1 MRAFLILEDGTVYE
15 GRSIGR
21 QKEIIS
27 EIVFNTSMTGYEEV
41 LTDPSYTGQAVVMTY
56 PLIGNYGVCE
66 ADMQSE
72 KPHADAFIVRDLSRL
87 ASSWRAENTLQNFLT
102 RHSIGGIAGIDT
114 RDLTRR
120 LRDHGTMNGCITT
133 ALYEGEA
140 LSELIRKIK
149 TYRVSGAVERASVR
163 EIRRYVGARGAAG
176 DEFPSFGS
184 SASGS
189 TSAYSCPSVG
199 TSSSEGSCPSLGSS
213 SSAPGFIPTAEES
226 HVRKRVALL
235 DAGTKAGIIQSLTA
249 RGFDVTVYPSFTS
262 AEEILAD
269 QPDGIMISNG
279 PGDPADNTD
288 MIREIRKLALSG
300 LPIFAIC
307 LGHQLMALAMGGSTY
322 KLKFG
327 HRGANHPVK
336 DLRTGRVYITSQ
348 NHGYAVDESSI
359 PEEIAVPAFRNLNDG
374 TNEGFLYKGRNILT
388 VQFHPEASPGPC
400 DSGFLFDEF
409 AEMMSR
415 RLQNSIFGGGEK

>member
-66 ADMQSE
+66 EDMQSG
-72 KPHADAFIVRDLSRL
+72 KPHADAFIVRDISRL

-133 ALYEGEA
+133 AHYEGEA
-140 LSELIRKIK
+140 LSELIRKMK

-163 EIRRYVGARGAAG
+163 EIQRYGAAG
-176 DEFPSFGS
+176 FFP
-184 SASGS
+184 ASEDH
-189 TSAYSCPSVG
+189 P
-199 TSSSEGSCPSLGSS
+199 
-213 SSAPGFIPTAEES
+213 
-226 HVRKRVALL
+226 VRKKVALL
-235 DAGTKAGIIQSLTA
+235 DAGTKAGIVQCLTS

-262 AEEILAD
+262 AEEILMD

-359 PEEIAVPAFRNLNDG
+359 PEDIAVPAFRNLNDG

-409 AEMMSR
+409 AKMMSHKEE
-415 RLQNSIFGGGEK
+415 FVTD

>member
-66 ADMQSE
+66 ADMQSG
-72 KPHADAFIVRDLSRL
+72 KPHADAFIVRDISRL

-102 RHSIGGIAGIDT
+102 RNSIGGIAGIDT

-140 LSELIRKIK
+140 LSELIRKMK
-149 TYRVSGAVERASVR
+149 AYRVSGAVERASVR
-163 EIRRYVGARGAAG
+163 EIRRYVGARGAAE
-176 DEFPSFGS
+176 DNP
-184 SASGS
+184 
-189 TSAYSCPSVG
+189 
-199 TSSSEGSCPSLGSS
+199 
-213 SSAPGFIPTAEES
+213 
-226 HVRKRVALL
+226 VRKRVALL
-235 DAGTKAGIIQSLTA
+235 DAGTKAGIVQSLTA
-249 RGFDVTVYPSFTS
+249 RGFDVTVYPSFSS

-288 MIREIRKLALSG
+288 MIREIRKLALRASDFCNLSRPSAHGARNGRQHLQAEIRAQGSEPSGEGSPDGQGLYHVPEPRVCRGRVVHSGGYGRSG
-300 LPIFAIC
+300 L
-307 LGHQLMALAMGGSTY
+307 Q
-322 KLKFG
+322 
-327 HRGANHPVK
+327 
-336 DLRTGRVYITSQ
+336 
-348 NHGYAVDESSI
+348 E
-359 PEEIAVPAFRNLNDG
+359 PE
-374 TNEGFLYKGRNILT
+374 
-388 VQFHPEASPGPC
+388 
-400 DSGFLFDEF
+400 
-409 AEMMSR
+409 
-415 RLQNSIFGGGEK
+415 

>member
-66 ADMQSE
+66 ADMQSG
-72 KPHADAFIVRDLSRL
+72 KPHADAFIVRDISRL

-140 LSELIRKIK
+140 LSELIRKMK
-149 TYRVSGAVERASVR
+149 AYRVSGAVERASVR
-163 EIRRYVGARGAAG
+163 EIRRYVGARGAAE
-176 DEFPSFGS
+176 DNP
-184 SASGS
+184 
-189 TSAYSCPSVG
+189 
-199 TSSSEGSCPSLGSS
+199 
-213 SSAPGFIPTAEES
+213 
-226 HVRKRVALL
+226 VRKRVALL
-235 DAGTKAGIIQSLTA
+235 DAGTKAGIVQSLTA
-249 RGFDVTVYPSFTS
+249 RGFDVTVYPSFSS

-300 LPIFAIC
+300 IPVFAIC

-359 PEEIAVPAFRNLNDG
+359 PEDIAVPAFRNLNDG

>member
-66 ADMQSE
+66 ADMQSG
-72 KPHADAFIVRDLSRL
+72 KPHADAFIVRDISRL

-140 LSELIRKIK
+140 LSELIRKMK
-149 TYRVSGAVERASVR
+149 AYRVSGAVERASVR
-163 EIRRYVGARGAAG
+163 EIRRYVGARGAAE
-176 DEFPSFGS
+176 DNP
-184 SASGS
+184 
-189 TSAYSCPSVG
+189 
-199 TSSSEGSCPSLGSS
+199 
-213 SSAPGFIPTAEES
+213 
-226 HVRKRVALL
+226 VRKRVALL
-235 DAGTKAGIIQSLTA
+235 DAGTKAGIVQSLTA
-249 RGFDVTVYPSFTS
+249 RGFDVTVYPSFSS

-300 LPIFAIC
+300 IPVFAIC

-359 PEEIAVPAFRNLNDG
+359 PEDIAVPAFRNLNDG
-374 TNEGFLYKGRNILT
+374 TNEGFLYKDRNILT

-409 AEMMSR
+409 AEMMR
-415 RLQNSIFGGGEK
+415 RRQRGSEHGAQAD

>member
-66 ADMQSE
+66 ADMQSG

-140 LSELIRKIK
+140 LSELIRKMK
-149 TYRVSGAVERASVR
+149 AYRVSGAVERASVR
-163 EIRRYVGARGAAG
+163 EIRRYVGARG
-176 DEFPSFGS
+176 
-184 SASGS
+184 
-189 TSAYSCPSVG
+189 T
-199 TSSSEGSCPSLGSS
+199 GSS

-226 HVRKRVALL
+226 PVGKRVALL
-235 DAGTKAGIIQSLTA
+235 DAGTKAGIVQSLTA

-359 PEEIAVPAFRNLNDG
+359 PEDTAVPAFRNLNDG

-415 RLQNSIFGGGEK
+415 K

>member
-1 MRAFLILEDGTVYE
+1 MRAFLVLEDGTVYE

-66 ADMQSE
+66 EDMQSG
-72 KPHADAFIVRDLSRL
+72 KPHADAFIVRDISRL
-87 ASSWRAENTLQNFLT
+87 ANSWRAENTLQNFLT

-140 LSELIRKIK
+140 LSELIRKMK
-149 TYRVSGAVERASVR
+149 AYRVSGAVERASVR
-163 EIRRYVGARGAAG
+163 EIRRYAGARGAGSGKFPADSSFSGNSSLFGNNARFG
-176 DEFPSFGS
+176 DS
-184 SASGS
+184 SLSGDS
-189 TSAYSCPSVG
+189 TSPV
-199 TSSSEGSCPSLGSS
+199 
-213 SSAPGFIPTAEES
+213 AEES
-226 HVRKRVALL
+226 AVRKRVALL
-235 DAGTKAGIIQSLTA
+235 DAGTKAGIVESLTA
-249 RGFDVTVYPSFTS
+249 RGLDVTVYPSFAS

-359 PEEIAVPAFRNLNDG
+359 PEDTAVPAFRNLNDG
-374 TNEGFLYKGRNILT
+374 TNEGFLYKDRNILT

-415 RLQNSIFGGGEK
+415 K

>member
-66 ADMQSE
+66 ADMQSG
-72 KPHADAFIVRDLSRL
+72 KPHADAFIVRDISRL

-140 LSELIRKIK
+140 LSELIRKMK
-149 TYRVSGAVERASVR
+149 AYRVSGAVERASVR
-163 EIRRYVGARGAAG
+163 EIRRYVGARGAAE
-176 DEFPSFGS
+176 DNP
-184 SASGS
+184 
-189 TSAYSCPSVG
+189 
-199 TSSSEGSCPSLGSS
+199 
-213 SSAPGFIPTAEES
+213 
-226 HVRKRVALL
+226 VRKRVALL
-235 DAGTKAGIIQSLTA
+235 DAGTKAGIVQSLTA
-249 RGFDVTVYPSFTS
+249 RGFDVTVYPSFSS

-359 PEEIAVPAFRNLNDG
+359 PEDIAVPAFRNLNDG
-374 TNEGFLYKGRNILT
+374 TNEGFLYKDRNILT

-409 AEMMSR
+409 AEMMR
-415 RLQNSIFGGGEK
+415 RRQRGSEHGAQAD

>member
-1 MRAFLILEDGTVYE
+1 MRAFLILEDGTIYE
-15 GRSIGR
+15 GRSIGKQR
-21 QKEIIS
+21 EIIS

-66 ADMQSE
+66 EDMQSG
-72 KPHADAFIVRDLSRL
+72 KPHADAFIVRDISRL

-140 LSELIRKIK
+140 LTALLRKMK
-149 TYRVSGAVERASVR
+149 TYRVAGAVERASVR
-163 EIRRYVGARGAAG
+163 EVRQYRGAVEPASVSEIRQYRG
-176 DEFPSFGS
+176 VLGSALSREIRQYRAVHGEENPAEAS
-184 SASGS
+184 SAAGIRP
-189 TSAYSCPSVG
+189 AG
-199 TSSSEGSCPSLGSS
+199 
-213 SSAPGFIPTAEES
+213 
-226 HVRKRVALL
+226 KKVALL
-235 DAGTKAGIIQSLTA
+235 DAGTKLGIVQSLTA
-249 RGFDVTVYPSFTS
+249 RGFDVTVYPSFTP
-262 AEEILAD
+262 AEDILAAR
-269 QPDGIMISNG
+269 PDGIMISNG
-279 PGDPADNTD
+279 PGDPADNTE
-288 MIREIRKLALSG
+288 MIREIRKLADSG

-348 NHGYAVDESSI
+348 NHGYAVLESSL
-359 PEEIAVPAFRNLNDG
+359 PENVAVPAFRNLNDG
-374 TNEGFLYKGRNILT
+374 TNEGLLYKGRNILT

-409 AEMMSR
+409 AEMMDR
-415 RLQNSIFGGGEK
+415 GEEQQES

>member
-66 ADMQSE
+66 ADMQSG

-140 LSELIRKIK
+140 LSELIRKMK
-149 TYRVSGAVERASVR
+149 AYRVSGAVERASVR
-163 EIRRYVGARGAAG
+163 EIRRYVGARGAAE
-176 DEFPSFGS
+176 DNP
-184 SASGS
+184 
-189 TSAYSCPSVG
+189 
-199 TSSSEGSCPSLGSS
+199 
-213 SSAPGFIPTAEES
+213 
-226 HVRKRVALL
+226 VRKRVALL
-235 DAGTKAGIIQSLTA
+235 DAGTKAGIVQSLTA

-300 LPIFAIC
+300 IPVFAIC

-409 AEMMSR
+409 AEMMR
-415 RLQNSIFGGGEK
+415 RRQRGSEHGAQAD

>member
-66 ADMQSE
+66 ADMQSG
-72 KPHADAFIVRDLSRL
+72 KPHADAFIVRDISRL

-102 RHSIGGIAGIDT
+102 RNSIGGIAGIDT

-140 LSELIRKIK
+140 LSELIRKMK
-149 TYRVSGAVERASVR
+149 AYRVSGAVERASVR
-163 EIRRYVGARGAAG
+163 EIRRYVGARGAAE
-176 DEFPSFGS
+176 DNP
-184 SASGS
+184 
-189 TSAYSCPSVG
+189 
-199 TSSSEGSCPSLGSS
+199 
-213 SSAPGFIPTAEES
+213 
-226 HVRKRVALL
+226 VRKRVALL
-235 DAGTKAGIIQSLTA
+235 DAGTKAGIVQSLTA
-249 RGFDVTVYPSFTS
+249 RGFDVTVYPSFSS

-300 LPIFAIC
+300 IPVFAIC

>member
-66 ADMQSE
+66 ADMQSG
-72 KPHADAFIVRDLSRL
+72 KPHADAFIVRDISRL

-102 RHSIGGIAGIDT
+102 RNSIGGIAGIDT

-140 LSELIRKIK
+140 LSELIRKMK
-149 TYRVSGAVERASVR
+149 AYRVSGAVERASVR
-163 EIRRYVGARGAAG
+163 EIRRYVGARGAAE
-176 DEFPSFGS
+176 DNP
-184 SASGS
+184 
-189 TSAYSCPSVG
+189 
-199 TSSSEGSCPSLGSS
+199 
-213 SSAPGFIPTAEES
+213 
-226 HVRKRVALL
+226 VRKRVALL
-235 DAGTKAGIIQSLTA
+235 DAGTKAGIVQSLTA
-249 RGFDVTVYPSFTS
+249 RGFDVTVYPSFSS

-359 PEEIAVPAFRNLNDG
+359 PEDIAVPAFRNLNDG

-409 AEMMSR
+409 ADMMSS

>member
-66 ADMQSE
+66 ADMQSG
-72 KPHADAFIVRDLSRL
+72 KPHADAFIVRDISRL

-133 ALYEGEA
+133 AFYEGEA
-140 LSELIRKIK
+140 LSELIRKMK
-149 TYRVSGAVERASVR
+149 AYRVSGAVERASVR
-163 EIRRYVGARGAAG
+163 EIRRYVGARGAAE
-176 DEFPSFGS
+176 DNP
-184 SASGS
+184 
-189 TSAYSCPSVG
+189 
-199 TSSSEGSCPSLGSS
+199 
-213 SSAPGFIPTAEES
+213 
-226 HVRKRVALL
+226 VRKRVALL
-235 DAGTKAGIIQSLTA
+235 DAGTKAGIVQSLTA
-249 RGFDVTVYPSFTS
+249 RGFDVTVYPSFSS

-300 LPIFAIC
+300 IPVFAIC

-359 PEEIAVPAFRNLNDG
+359 PEDIAVPAFRNLNDG
-374 TNEGFLYKGRNILT
+374 TNEGFLYKDRNILT

>member
-66 ADMQSE
+66 EDMQSG
-72 KPHADAFIVRDLSRL
+72 KPHADAFIVRDISRL
-87 ASSWRAENTLQNFLT
+87 ASSWRAENTLRNFLT
-102 RHSIGGIAGIDT
+102 RHSISGIAGIDT

-140 LSELIRKIK
+140 LSELIRKMK

-163 EIRRYVGARGAAG
+163 EIRRYAGARGKGSGELPAAG
-176 DEFPSFGS
+176 SFFGNSFFSGGS
-184 SASGS
+184 S
-189 TSAYSCPSVG
+189 
-199 TSSSEGSCPSLGSS
+199 LKRDGSS
-213 SSAPGFIPTAEES
+213 PVAEDFA
-226 HVRKRVALL
+226 VRKKVALL
-235 DAGTKAGIIQSLTA
+235 DAGTKAGIVQCLTS
-249 RGFDVTVYPSFTS
+249 RDFDVTVYPSFTS
-262 AEEILAD
+262 AEEILMD

-300 LPIFAIC
+300 LPVFAIC

-359 PEEIAVPAFRNLNDG
+359 PEDIAVPAFRNLNDG
-374 TNEGFLYKGRNILT
+374 TNEGFLYKDRNILT

-409 AEMMSR
+409 AELMSR
-415 RLQNSIFGGGEK
+415 KQRGSEHEAQAECEQHRSDK

>member
-1 MRAFLILEDGTVYE
+1 MRTFLILEDGTVYE
-15 GRSIGR
+15 GRSIGKQR
-21 QKEIIS
+21 EIIS

-66 ADMQSE
+66 DDMQSG

-140 LSELIRKIK
+140 LTALLRKMK
-149 TYRVSGAVERASVR
+149 TYRVAGAVERASVR
-163 EIRRYVGARGAAG
+163 EVRQYRGVHCKEGPAE
-176 DEFPSFGS
+176 DS
-184 SASGS
+184 SA
-189 TSAYSCPSVG
+189 
-199 TSSSEGSCPSLGSS
+199 
-213 SSAPGFIPTAEES
+213 AEIRP
-226 HVRKRVALL
+226 VRKKVALL
-235 DAGTKAGIIQSLTA
+235 DAGTKLGIVQSLTA
-249 RGFDVTVYPSFTS
+249 RGFDVTVYPSFTP
-262 AEEILAD
+262 AEDILRA

-279 PGDPADNTD
+279 PGDPADNTE
-288 MIREIRKLALSG
+288 MIREIRKLADSG

-348 NHGYAVDESSI
+348 NHGYAVLESSL
-359 PEEIAVPAFRNLNDG
+359 PENVAVPAFRNLNDG

-409 AEMMSR
+409 AEMMDR
-415 RLQNSIFGGGEK
+415 GEEGS

>member
-66 ADMQSE
+66 ADMQSG
-72 KPHADAFIVRDLSRL
+72 KPHADAFIVRDISRL

-140 LSELIRKIK
+140 LSELIRKMK

-163 EIRRYVGARGAAG
+163 EIRRYVGARGAGSGELPADSSFSGNSSLFG
-176 DEFPSFGS
+176 DNARFGDS
-184 SASGS
+184 SLSGDS
-189 TSAYSCPSVG
+189 TSPVAEDSAVG
-199 TSSSEGSCPSLGSS
+199 
-213 SSAPGFIPTAEES
+213 
-226 HVRKRVALL
+226 KKVALL
-235 DAGTKAGIIQSLTA
+235 DAGTKAGIVQSLTA

-359 PEEIAVPAFRNLNDG
+359 PEDIAVPAFRNLNDG
-374 TNEGFLYKGRNILT
+374 TNEGFLYKARNILT

-415 RLQNSIFGGGEK
+415 K

>member
-66 ADMQSE
+66 ADMQSG
-72 KPHADAFIVRDLSRL
+72 KPHADAFIVRDISRL

-102 RHSIGGIAGIDT
+102 RNSIGGIAGIDT

-133 ALYEGEA
+133 ALYEGQA
-140 LSELIRKIK
+140 LSELIRKMK
-149 TYRVSGAVERASVR
+149 AYRVSGAVERASVR
-163 EIRRYVGARGAAG
+163 EIRRYVGARGAAE
-176 DEFPSFGS
+176 DNP
-184 SASGS
+184 
-189 TSAYSCPSVG
+189 
-199 TSSSEGSCPSLGSS
+199 
-213 SSAPGFIPTAEES
+213 
-226 HVRKRVALL
+226 VRKRVALL
-235 DAGTKAGIIQSLTA
+235 DAGTKAGIVQSLTA
-249 RGFDVTVYPSFTS
+249 RGFDVTVYPSLSS

-269 QPDGIMISNG
+269 RPDGIMISNG

-300 LPIFAIC
+300 IPVFAIC

-359 PEEIAVPAFRNLNDG
+359 PEDIAVPAFRNLNDG

>member
-66 ADMQSE
+66 ADMQSG
-72 KPHADAFIVRDLSRL
+72 KPHADAFIVRDISRL

-102 RHSIGGIAGIDT
+102 RNSIGGIAGIDT

-176 DEFPSFGS
+176 EKFPLFGS

-199 TSSSEGSCPSLGSS
+199 TSSSEGSS
-213 SSAPGFIPTAEES
+213 SSAPGFIPMAEES
-226 HVRKRVALL
+226 QVRKRVALL
-235 DAGTKAGIIQSLTA
+235 DAGTKAGIIQSLAA

-300 LPIFAIC
+300 LPVFAIC

-359 PEEIAVPAFRNLNDG
+359 PEDIAVPAFRNLNDG

-415 RLQNSIFGGGEK
+415 KQHRSDK

>member
-66 ADMQSE
+66 ADMQSG
-72 KPHADAFIVRDLSRL
+72 KPHADAFIVRDISRL

-140 LSELIRKIK
+140 LSELIRKMK
-149 TYRVSGAVERASVR
+149 AYRVSGAVERASVR
-163 EIRRYVGARGAAG
+163 EIRRYVGARGAAE
-176 DEFPSFGS
+176 DNP
-184 SASGS
+184 
-189 TSAYSCPSVG
+189 
-199 TSSSEGSCPSLGSS
+199 
-213 SSAPGFIPTAEES
+213 
-226 HVRKRVALL
+226 VRKRVALL
-235 DAGTKAGIIQSLTA
+235 DAGTKAGIVQSLTA
-249 RGFDVTVYPSFTS
+249 RGFDVTVYPSFSS

-359 PEEIAVPAFRNLNDG
+359 PEDTAVPAFRNLNDG
-374 TNEGFLYKGRNILT
+374 TNEGFLYKDRNILT

-409 AEMMSR
+409 AEMMR
-415 RLQNSIFGGGEK
+415 RRQRGSEHGAQAD

>member
-66 ADMQSE
+66 ADMQSG

-176 DEFPSFGS
+176 EKFPLFGS

-199 TSSSEGSCPSLGSS
+199 TSSSEGSS
-213 SSAPGFIPTAEES
+213 SSAPGFIPMAEES
-226 HVRKRVALL
+226 QVRKRVALL
-235 DAGTKAGIIQSLTA
+235 DAGTKAGIIQSLAA

-300 LPIFAIC
+300 LPVFAIC

-359 PEEIAVPAFRNLNDG
+359 PEDIAVPAFRNLNDG
-374 TNEGFLYKGRNILT
+374 RK
-388 VQFHPEASPGPC
+388 
-400 DSGFLFDEF
+400 
-409 AEMMSR
+409 
-415 RLQNSIFGGGEK
+415 

>member
-66 ADMQSE
+66 EDMQSG
-72 KPHADAFIVRDLSRL
+72 KPHADAFIVRDLARL
-87 ASSWRAENTLQNFLT
+87 ASNWRAENTLQNFLT

-140 LSELIRKIK
+140 LSELIRKMK
-149 TYRVSGAVERASVR
+149 AYRVSGAVERASVR
-163 EIRRYVGARGAAG
+163 EIRRYVGARGAAE
-176 DEFPSFGS
+176 DNP
-184 SASGS
+184 
-189 TSAYSCPSVG
+189 
-199 TSSSEGSCPSLGSS
+199 
-213 SSAPGFIPTAEES
+213 
-226 HVRKRVALL
+226 VRKRVALL
-235 DAGTKAGIIQSLTA
+235 DAGTKAGIVQSLTA
-249 RGFDVTVYPSFTS
+249 RGFDVTVYPSFSS

-300 LPIFAIC
+300 IPVFAIC

-359 PEEIAVPAFRNLNDG
+359 PEDIAVPAFRNLNDG

>member
-66 ADMQSE
+66 EDMQSG
-72 KPHADAFIVRDLSRL
+72 KPHADAFIVRDISRL

-140 LSELIRKIK
+140 LSELIRKMK
-149 TYRVSGAVERASVR
+149 AYRVSGAVERASVR
-163 EIRRYVGARGAAG
+163 EIRRYVGVRRAGSGKFPADSSLSADSSFSGNSSLFGDSARFG
-176 DEFPSFGS
+176 DSSF
-184 SASGS
+184 SGNS
-189 TSAYSCPSVG
+189 TSPV
-199 TSSSEGSCPSLGSS
+199 
-213 SSAPGFIPTAEES
+213 AEES
-226 HVRKRVALL
+226 AVRKKVALL

-249 RGFDVTVYPSFTS
+249 RGFDVTVYPFFTP

-359 PEEIAVPAFRNLNDG
+359 SEDIAVPAFRNLNDG

-409 AEMMSR
+409 AKMMSHKEE
-415 RLQNSIFGGGEK
+415 FVTD

>member
-66 ADMQSE
+66 ADMQSG
-72 KPHADAFIVRDLSRL
+72 KPHADAFIVRDISRL

-102 RHSIGGIAGIDT
+102 RNSIGGIAGIDT

-140 LSELIRKIK
+140 LSELIRKMK
-149 TYRVSGAVERASVR
+149 AYRVSGAVERASVR
-163 EIRRYVGARGAAG
+163 EIRRYVGARGAAE
-176 DEFPSFGS
+176 DNP
-184 SASGS
+184 
-189 TSAYSCPSVG
+189 
-199 TSSSEGSCPSLGSS
+199 
-213 SSAPGFIPTAEES
+213 
-226 HVRKRVALL
+226 VRKRVALL
-235 DAGTKAGIIQSLTA
+235 DAGTKAGIVQSLTA
-249 RGFDVTVYPSFTS
+249 RGFDVTVYPSFSS

-288 MIREIRKLALSG
+288 MIRE
-300 LPIFAIC
+300 IC

-359 PEEIAVPAFRNLNDG
+359 PEDIAVPAFRNLNDG

>member
-66 ADMQSE
+66 ADMQSG
-72 KPHADAFIVRDLSRL
+72 KPHADAFIVRDISRL

-140 LSELIRKIK
+140 LSELIRKMK
-149 TYRVSGAVERASVR
+149 AYRVSGAVERASVR
-163 EIRRYVGARGAAG
+163 EIRRYVGARGAAE
-176 DEFPSFGS
+176 DNP
-184 SASGS
+184 
-189 TSAYSCPSVG
+189 
-199 TSSSEGSCPSLGSS
+199 
-213 SSAPGFIPTAEES
+213 
-226 HVRKRVALL
+226 VRKRVALL
-235 DAGTKAGIIQSLTA
+235 DAGTKAGIVQSLTA
-249 RGFDVTVYPSFTS
+249 RGFDVTVYPSFSS

-359 PEEIAVPAFRNLNDG
+359 PEDIAVPAFRNLNDG

>member
-66 ADMQSE
+66 ADMQSG
-72 KPHADAFIVRDLSRL
+72 KPHADAFIVRDISRL

-133 ALYEGEA
+133 AFYEGEA
-140 LSELIRKIK
+140 LSELIRKMK
-149 TYRVSGAVERASVR
+149 AYRVSGAVERASVR
-163 EIRRYVGARGAAG
+163 EIRRYVGARGAGGGKFPAHSSFSGNSSFFG
-176 DEFPSFGS
+176 DSARFGDS
-184 SASGS
+184 SLSGNS
-189 TSAYSCPSVG
+189 TSPV
-199 TSSSEGSCPSLGSS
+199 
-213 SSAPGFIPTAEES
+213 AEES
-226 HVRKRVALL
+226 AVRKKVALL

-249 RGFDVTVYPSFTS
+249 RGFDVTVYPFFTP

-359 PEEIAVPAFRNLNDG
+359 PEDIAVPAFRNLNDG

>member
-66 ADMQSE
+66 ADMQSG
-72 KPHADAFIVRDLSRL
+72 KPHADAFIVRDISRL

-140 LSELIRKIK
+140 LSELIRKMK
-149 TYRVSGAVERASVR
+149 AYRVSGAVERASVR
-163 EIRRYVGARGAAG
+163 EIRRYVGARGAAE
-176 DEFPSFGS
+176 DNP
-184 SASGS
+184 
-189 TSAYSCPSVG
+189 
-199 TSSSEGSCPSLGSS
+199 
-213 SSAPGFIPTAEES
+213 
-226 HVRKRVALL
+226 VRKRVALL
-235 DAGTKAGIIQSLTA
+235 DAGTKAGIVQSLTA
-249 RGFDVTVYPSFTS
+249 RGFDVTVYPSFSS

-300 LPIFAIC
+300 IPVFAIC

-327 HRGANHPVK
+327 HRGANHTVK

-359 PEEIAVPAFRNLNDG
+359 PEDIAVPAFRNLNDG